1 MSTHAGQRQAAT
13 PAERVTGAPPWWATA
28 PRDGFTVLGASTTA
42 LTANTK
48 AGRAAPSRML
58 EE

>member
-1 MSTHAGQRQAAT
+1 MSTQAAQRQAAK
-13 PAERVTGAPPWWATA
+13 PADRVTSDPPWWATA
-28 PRDGFTVLGASTTA
+28 PRDGFTAVGASATA